1 MSFWGGFAGGMAQGL
16 KQGMS
21 MGKDLRARMKEDELE
36 QVRQQGLKEAQEARN
51 AAIADI
57 VKQNG
62 IGGTTPSAPAAQ
74 VAPSQDGGN
83 APAPAAAPAP
93 APGPAPVEITP
104 APAPAPAASTAPSAN
119 IAPASPS
126 AAFGLMGTPTQDRSQ
141 ALPGYLVGGKSFA
154 NRADAET
161 EAGKQVPSVADYFMK
176 TGVPKLQEAYIAQG
190 DFDKAESLG
199 KWVESRRG
207 QDAVKTFGK
216 AMTKLM
222 FTNDVEGGVKALG
235 DYYNRFI
242 DDGVDFVSHGVGE
255 DGKINVTLKNKG
267 NGTESNISLTK
278 GDILRMGMAY
288 DPAKLHE
295 MALSQEAQNVKNA
308 ADVAKED
315 RKFKRDVSMEV
326 LKGNQQSKLEDQKSG
341 NRISENTAKA
351 QTEVSTTGAK
361 ERAKVEAEV
370 GAKVDALRSAGVSDD
385 FIKEALPS
393 ILGAGQ
399 FKRATSPDEARRL
412 AFSDFMKSDP
422 TFSRKSSEEQNKLV
436 DQAMNIIYAGGK
448 PGHTGVP
455 AAGGKD
461 AGPAAAP
468 KDAAPPAASPKGVY
482 VRDKK
487 TGEIKLIDPSQL
499 GPGPSSAP
507 KQSVYALPPRDK

>member
-1 MSFWGGFAGGMAQGL
+1 MSFWGGFAGGMSQGL
-16 KQGMS
+16 RQGMA
-21 MGKDLRARMKEDELE
+21 MGKDLRTRMKEDELE

-51 AAIADI
+51 AAISDI

-62 IGGTTPSAPAAQ
+62 ISGTTQAAPAG
-74 VAPSQDGGN
+74 PSQDGGN
-83 APAPAAAPAP
+83 APAPAPAAAPA
-93 APGPAPVEITP
+93 PAPVEITP
-104 APAPAPAASTAPSAN
+104 SPAPAPAPASSSAPSAN

-126 AAFGLMGTPTQDRSQ
+126 SAFGLMGTPTTDSSH
-141 ALPGYLVGGKSFA
+141 ALPSFSVGGKTFA
-154 NRADAET
+154 NRADAEA
-161 EAGKQVPSVADYFMK
+161 EAGKQVPNVADYFMK

-222 FTNDVEGGVKALG
+222 FTNDVDGGVKALG
-235 DYYNRFI
+235 DYYNKFI

-267 NGTESNISLTK
+267 NGTESNISLSK

-308 ADVAKED
+308 ADIAKED
-315 RKFKRDVSMEV
+315 RKFKRDVSMQV

-341 NRISENTAKA
+341 NRISEDTAKA
-351 QTEVSTTGAK
+351 QTDVSTTGAK
-361 ERAKVEAEV
+361 ERAKVEAQV
-370 GAKVDALRSAGVSDD
+370 GAKVDALRAAGVSDD
-385 FIKEALPS
+385 FIKEALPG

-399 FKRATSPDEARRL
+399 YKRATSPDEARRL

-422 TFSRKSSEEQNKLV
+422 TFSRKPKEEQNKLV
-436 DQAMNIIYAGGK
+436 DQTMSIIYAGGK
-448 PGHTGVP
+448 PGETGLP
-455 AAGGKD
+455 AAGKD
-461 AGPAAAP
+461 GAAAP
-468 KDAAPPAASPKGVY
+468 AKDAAPPAASPKGVY

-499 GPGPSSAP
+499 GPVTSPAP
-507 KQSVYALPPRDK
+507 KQSVYALPPRDN

>member
-1 MSFWGGFAGGMAQGL
+1 MSFWGGFAGGMSQGL
-16 KQGMS
+16 RQGMS

-62 IGGTTPSAPAAQ
+62 ISGTTQAAPA
-74 VAPSQDGGN
+74 APSQDGGN
-83 APAPAAAPAP
+83 APAPAPDAAPAP
-93 APGPAPVEITP
+93 APVEIAPSP
-104 APAPAPAASTAPSAN
+104 APAPAPASSTAPSAN

-126 AAFGLMGTPTQDRSQ
+126 AAFGLMGTPTTDRSQ
-141 ALPGYLVGGKSFA
+141 ALPSFSVGGKTFA
-154 NRADAET
+154 NRADAEA
-161 EAGKQVPSVADYFMK
+161 EAGKQVPNVADYFMK

-222 FTNDVEGGVKALG
+222 FTNDVDGGVKALG
-235 DYYNRFI
+235 DYYNKFI

-288 DPAKLHE
+288 DPGKLHE

-308 ADVAKED
+308 AEIAKED

-326 LKGNQQSKLEDQKSG
+326 LKGNQASKLEDQKSG
-341 NRISENTAKA
+341 NRISEDTAKA
-351 QTEVSTTGAK
+351 QADVSTTGAK
-361 ERAKVEAEV
+361 ERAKVEAQV
-370 GAKVDALRSAGVSDD
+370 GAKVDALRAAGVSDD
-385 FIKEALPS
+385 FIKEALPG

-399 FKRATSPDEARRL
+399 YKRATSPEEARRL
-412 AFSDFMKSDP
+412 AHSDLMKNMP
-422 TFSRKSSEEQNKLV
+422 GYANKSAE
-436 DQAMNIIYAGGK
+436 DQQKILDKTMSIISAGGK
-448 PGHTGVP
+448 PSQTGVP
-455 AAGGKD
+455 DGATA
-461 AGPAAAP
+461 PA

-499 GPGPSSAP
+499 GPGPSPAP